1 MNDLF
6 LYTTEDGEL
15 SREGTTEKSSVVQLT
30 AEAKKQWRPCDG

>member
-15 SREGTTEKSSVVQLT
+15 SKGATTEKSSVVQHP
-30 AEAKKQWRPCDG
+30 AEAKKQCRPCFG